1 VSHSINCPQCGY
13 VITTTD
19 LTVLESLLTSYSRSQ
34 WHGSDNGWSEF
45 MSSQGEVFEIP
56 GLGKVTVVDRVGGY
70 EDAGSYMHL
79 VFKVI
84 DFSGKESYYR
94 KSGTY
99 DSWDASVWDG
109 PFVEVTATTKT
120 VTTFEV
126 VRPA

>member
-1 VSHSINCPQCGY
+1 MSHTINCPQCGWA
-13 VITTTD
+13 ITTTD
-19 LTVLESLLTSYSRSQ
+19 LTVLESLLMAYSRSQ
-34 WHGSDNGWSEF
+34 WNGSDNGWSEF
-45 MSSQGEVFEIP
+45 TNSQGDVFDVP
-56 GLGKVTVVDRVGGY
+56 GVGKVTVVEQVGGY

-79 VFKVI
+79 IFQVT
-84 DFSGKESYYR
+84 DPSGKVSYYR